1 MGICLDAVIPMGCGI
16 EPPPLEHENFAA
28 PPRIVCVCSAGFN
41 FSGVGGF
48 LLPKNMIVSKI
59 VNRHPAEGFISELT
73 VQGSTICISELLNG
87 KKWSRLQ
94 FDLHC
99 SDDVDWI
106 IQALTNV
113 SNQLKAKRELRHKD
127 QGKAN
132 ASVTIEQAKEQF
144 SKMREMLMG

>member
-1 MGICLDAVIPMGCGI
+1 
-16 EPPPLEHENFAA
+16 
-28 PPRIVCVCSAGFN
+28 
-41 FSGVGGF
+41 
-48 LLPKNMIVSKI
+48 MIVSKI
-59 VNRHPAEGFISELT
+59 VNRHPTEGSVSELT
-73 VQGSTICISELLNG
+73 VQGSTICISESLNG
-87 KKWSRLQ
+87 KKWSGLQ
-94 FDLHC
+94 FDLRC